1 MAAQIII
8 SQKGPLPIAVSFNSP
23 GDIMAVLEVNGSVW
37 TTTANNMIGIQVQL
51 DGQNLGVAQI
61 FSNGASTH
69 RAVVPAYFP
78 IKLSY
83 GQPHKLVLSLAP
95 GTTTTSDFNDFFTA
109 VIHY

>member
-1 MAAQIII
+1 MSAQIII

-23 GDIMAVLEVNGSVW
+23 GDITAVLEVNGSVW
-37 TTTANNMIGIQVQL
+37 TTTANSMIGIQVQL
-51 DGQNLGVAQI
+51 DGQTLGVAQI

-69 RAVVPAYFP
+69 RAVVPLYAP

-83 GQPHKLVLSLAP
+83 GQPHKLTLSLAP